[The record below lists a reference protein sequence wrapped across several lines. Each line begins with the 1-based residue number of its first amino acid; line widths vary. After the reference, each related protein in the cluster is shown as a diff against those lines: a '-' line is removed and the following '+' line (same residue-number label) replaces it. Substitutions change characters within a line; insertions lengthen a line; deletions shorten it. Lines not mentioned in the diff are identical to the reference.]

1 MTEIA
6 EEILFSSQT
15 QPENEKL
22 IILKHHFPN
31 CFDKQGVFLPEKM
44 AEALQSNGI
53 KTEKESYSLN
63 WLGKSYAKILKDRQ
77 PETLLAE
84 DIEHNQ
90 KPENQNSENVLIQ
103 GDNLEVLKHLKHA
116 YKNQIKMIY
125 IDPPYNTGSD
135 GFVYQD
141 DRKFTPQQLV
151 ELGMDLEEAERV
163 LEFTAKK
170 SNSHSAWLTFMYP
183 RLKVAHDLLKDDG
196 VIFISIDD
204 NEQAQ
209 LKLLCDEVFGE
220 ENFINI
226 VSVNMKNIAGASG
239 GGEDKRL
246 KKNVESLLIYA
257 KSYDNFPMFKNI
269 YDYIEIGELIQH
281 YKNEEK
287 SWKYTS
293 VLVNAGNA
301 NYIGSTIDGDGN
313 EIKIFTREDY
323 KISSVSALA
332 KEENKTETEIYNK
345 YSSQIFQTAM
355 PQTSIRPRVME
366 KVKQLG
372 VSNNLYSIEYIPR
385 SGRNK
390 GKIYEQFYK
399 GDNFRLFAWL
409 KDVSEKIDGVLYKK
423 EMIGTYWDFV
433 SETKNLTKEGGV
445 PYPNGK
451 KPMKLIKQLAYMV
464 TEEND
469 LILDFFA
476 GSGTTGHSIMHLNT
490 EDLGNR
496 QFILVQI
503 NENLDSA
510 LSRMT
515 GEAKKALENLL
526 NILDEVGRP
535 HYISEVTQERLIRSA
550 KQIRSQN
557 PDYTGDLGFKIFK
570 TEPHFQTALNTDFD
584 PQIDFLPKTDLNDKQ
599 LHTLLTTWRVFDGC
613 RLPEKVQNIDLVG
626 YTAYYCRQHLY
637 LLASG
642 FTSENVKA
650 LIERLDNDKD
660 FVPERIV
667 LFGENIDSVMQKEL
681 AQAVK
686 TYANK
691 KGLNNL
697 SVLARY

>member
-1 MTEIA
+1 MAEITK
-6 EEILFSSQT
+6 ETLFSSNT
-15 QPENEKL
+15 QAENEQL
-22 IILKHHFPN
+22 SILKRHFPN
-31 CFDKQGVFLPEKM
+31 CFDKQGAFLPEKM

-151 ELGMDLEEAERV
+151 DLGMDLQEAKRV

-183 RLKVAHDLLKDDG
+183 RLYIARELLRDDG

-220 ENFINI
+220 ENF
-226 VSVNMKNIAGASG
+226 
-239 GGEDKRL
+239 
-246 KKNVESLLIYA
+246 VEVFSWVKTSTPPSLST
-257 KSYDNFPMFKNI
+257 KSRKTNEYILCYEKCKDN
-269 YDYIEIGELIQH
+269 
-281 YKNEEK
+281 YK
-287 SWKYTS
+287 Y
-293 VLVNAGNA
+293 NAGQQDEGDEPLLNSGNTERVLEFPSDSLTFNFIENGHLKA
-301 NYIGSTIDGDGN
+301 GKFDKVTLMNDIQIVNFKSTIPVLLSGEFKWVQDTLTE
-313 EIKIFTREDY
+313 EIKKGTTF
-323 KISSVSALA
+323 VA
-332 KEENKTETEIYNK
+332 KTIKL
-345 YSSQIFQTAM
+345 
-355 PQTSIRPRVME
+355 SIRFLRTE
-366 KVKQLG
+366 KGFKR
-372 VSNNLYSIEYIPR
+372 PT
-385 SGRNK
+385 
-390 GKIYEQFYK
+390 
-399 GDNFRLFAWL
+399 NFI
-409 KDVSEKIDGVLYKK
+409 KDEIITPLIDKKDTNVDTNEKATQEILDIF
-423 EMIGTYWDFV
+423 E
-433 SETKNLTKEGGV
+433 
-445 PYPNGK
+445 
-451 KPMKLIKQLAYMV
+451 KPVFTNPKPLSLIKYLANFKV
-464 TEEND
+464 LEND

-476 GSGTTGHSIMHLNT
+476 GSGTTAHAVMQLNA
-490 EDLGNR
+490 EDKGNR
-496 QFILVQI
+496 KFICVQLPEPT
-503 NENLDSA
+503 NEKSEAYKAGYKTIFDITKARIEKSA
-510 LSRMT
+510 VKIRQ
-515 GEAKKALENLL
+515 
-526 NILDEVGRP
+526 DF
-535 HYISEVTQERLIRSA
+535 QETTA
-550 KQIRSQN
+550 
-557 PDYTGDLGFKIFK
+557 DLGFKIFK

-613 RLPEKVQNIDLVG
+613 RLPEKVETVDLAG

-642 FTSENVKA
+642 FTSESVKA
-650 LIERLDNDKD
+650 LIEHLDNDKD

>member
-1 MTEIA
+1 MTEITK
-6 EEILFSSQT
+6 ETLFSSNT
-15 QPENEKL
+15 QAENEQL
-22 IILKHHFPN
+22 TILKLHFPN
-31 CFDKQGVFLPEKM
+31 CFDKQGAFLPEKM

-90 KPENQNSENVLIQ
+90 KPENQNSENILIQ

-183 RLKVAHDLLKDDG
+183 RLYIARELLRDDG

-220 ENFINI
+220 ENFIALL
-226 VSVNMKNIAGASG
+226 SVENNPKGRKNSKFISVCN
-239 GGEDKRL
+239 DYC
-246 KKNVESLLIYA
+246 LIYA
-257 KSYDNFPMFKNI
+257 LNYDKSYFIENVPKNI
-269 YDYIEIGELIQH
+269 NDLALDEFGNYVHNSG
-281 YKNEEK
+281 KR
-287 SWKYTS
+287 
-293 VLVNAGNA
+293 VLVGENDFNSLVSSFNSEKHYSVYFNTSTKDFIVKKEYKLDEIALNLTSNGYARYISYQGNNFAENTYTAEKINQLFSENAL
-301 NYIGSTIDGDGN
+301 
-313 EIKIFTREDY
+313 EF
-323 KISSVSALA
+323 
-332 KEENKTETEIYNK
+332 KEN
-345 YSSQIFQTAM
+345 
-355 PQTSIRPRVME
+355 
-366 KVKQLG
+366 
-372 VSNNLYSIEYIPR
+372 
-385 SGRNK
+385 
-390 GKIYEQFYK
+390 KIYEKNFSTTIRLKSILSNKKYK
-399 GDNFRLFAWL
+399 GVVQNKKMDVEFDFKTTSAGTMLKNIFKIKNDIFSAPKNINFIQTLMTL
-409 KDVSEKIDGVLYKK
+409 IDDKDF
-423 EMIGTYWDFV
+423 T
-433 SETKNLTKEGGV
+433 
-445 PYPNGK
+445 
-451 KPMKLIKQLAYMV
+451 
-464 TEEND
+464 
-469 LILDFFA
+469 ILDFFA
-476 GSGTTGHSIMHLNT
+476 GSGTTAHAVMQLNA
-490 EDLGNR
+490 EDKGNR
-496 QFILVQI
+496 KFICVQLPEPADEKSEAYKAGYKTI
-503 NENLDSA
+503 FDITKARIEKSA
-510 LSRMT
+510 VKIRQ
-515 GEAKKALENLL
+515 
-526 NILDEVGRP
+526 DF
-535 HYISEVTQERLIRSA
+535 QETTA
-550 KQIRSQN
+550 
-557 PDYTGDLGFKIFK
+557 DLGFKIFK

-613 RLPEKVQNIDLVG
+613 RLPEKVQSIDLVG

-637 LLASG
+637 LLAGG
-642 FTSENVKA
+642 FTSESVKA

>member
-1 MTEIA
+1 MAEITK
-6 EEILFSSQT
+6 ETLFSSNT
-15 QPENEKL
+15 QAENEQL
-22 IILKHHFPN
+22 SILKRHFPN
-31 CFDKQGVFLPEKM
+31 CFDKQGAFLPEKM

-77 PETLLAE
+77 TETLLAE
-84 DIEHNQ
+84 DIAHNQ

-151 ELGMDLEEAERV
+151 ELGMDLEEAKRV

-183 RLKVAHDLLKDDG
+183 RLYIARELLRDDG

-220 ENFINI
+220 ENF
-226 VSVNMKNIAGASG
+226 
-239 GGEDKRL
+239 
-246 KKNVESLLIYA
+246 VEVFSWVKTSTPPSLST
-257 KSYDNFPMFKNI
+257 KSRKTNEYILCYEKCKDN
-269 YDYIEIGELIQH
+269 
-281 YKNEEK
+281 YK
-287 SWKYTS
+287 Y
-293 VLVNAGNA
+293 NAGQQDEGDEPLLNSGNTERVLEFPSDSLTFNFIENGHLKA
-301 NYIGSTIDGDGN
+301 GKFDKVTLMNDIRIVNFKSTTPVLLSGEFKWVQDTLTE
-313 EIKIFTREDY
+313 EIKKGTTF
-323 KISSVSALA
+323 VA
-332 KEENKTETEIYNK
+332 KTIKL
-345 YSSQIFQTAM
+345 
-355 PQTSIRPRVME
+355 SIRFLRTE
-366 KVKQLG
+366 KGFKRPT
-372 VSNNLYSIEYIPR
+372 NFI
-385 SGRNK
+385 K
-390 GKIYEQFYK
+390 DKIITPLIDK
-399 GDNFRLFAWL
+399 
-409 KDVSEKIDGVLYKK
+409 KDTNVDTNEKATQEILDIF
-423 EMIGTYWDFV
+423 E
-433 SETKNLTKEGGV
+433 
-445 PYPNGK
+445 
-451 KPMKLIKQLAYMV
+451 KPVFTNPKPLSLIKYLANFKV
-464 TEEND
+464 LEND

-476 GSGTTGHSIMHLNT
+476 GSGTTAHAVMQLNA
-490 EDLGNR
+490 EDEDNGNR
-496 QFILVQI
+496 KFICVQLPEPTDEKSEAYKAGYKTI
-503 NENLDSA
+503 FDITKARIEKSA
-510 LSRMT
+510 V
-515 GEAKKALENLL
+515 K
-526 NILDEVGRP
+526 
-535 HYISEVTQERLIRSA
+535 IRQDFKETTA
-550 KQIRSQN
+550 
-557 PDYTGDLGFKIFK
+557 DLGFKIFK

-584 PQIDFLPKTDLNDKQ
+584 PQIDFLPKNNLTDEQ
-599 LHTLLTTWRVFDGC
+599 LHQLLTTWRVFDGC

-667 LFGENIDSVMQKEL
+667 LFGENIDSTMQKEL